1 MSKLKDPR
9 QTKVNGEL
17 SELSIFRKVKDQR
30 ISHDS
35 RLTKSRISHN
45 GIFI

>member
-1 MSKLKDPR
+1 MSKLNDPR
-9 QTKVNGEL
+9 QPKVNGEL
-17 SELSIFRKVKDQR
+17 SELSIFRRVTDQR

-35 RLTKSRISHN
+35 LLTKSRISHN